1 MDKRR
6 YVQRARAAAAEET
19 RRRII
24 AAARATLEE
33 GPVGALSIPDVAR
46 RAGVARSTVYVLFG
60 SRAGLFAALAYHLRD
75 EAGFERLITAYRQ
88 PDALRAFRDAQRES
102 SRVYGAMPD
111 LARALFTLAAI
122 DPDAVDAVKALEDGR
137 VPGMVDLA
145 RRLRSQGYLR
155 EGVTIQE
162 AADLLTVVTSFQAFD
177 QLFGVRRL
185 PTETVADRL
194 IALAERAIC
203 RTDLPPAAA

>member
-24 AAARATLEE
+24 AAARATLEV
-33 GPVGALSIPDVAR
+33 GPVGALSIPDVAK
-46 RAGVARSTVYVLFG
+46 RAGVARSTIYVLFG

-88 PDALRAFRDAQRES
+88 ADALRAFRDAQRES
-102 SRVYGAMPD
+102 SRVYSAMPD

-122 DPDAVDAVKALEDGR
+122 DPDAVDAVRALEDGR
-137 VPGMVDLA
+137 VPGMLDLA
-145 RRLRSQGYLR
+145 RRLETQGYLR
-155 EGVTIQE
+155 EGITIAE

-177 QLFGVRRL
+177 QLFGVRGL

-194 IALAERAIC
+194 TALAERAIC
-203 RTDLPPAAA
+203 RPDLPA

>member
-6 YVQRARAAAAEET
+6 YRQRARAASAEDT

-24 AAARATLEE
+24 AAARASLER
-33 GPVGALSIPDVAR
+33 GPIGALSVDEVAR
-46 RAGVARSTVYVLFG
+46 VAGVARSTVYVLFG

-88 PDALRAFRDAQRES
+88 ADALRAFRDAQRES

-111 LARALFTLAAI
+111 LGRALFTLAAI

-137 VPGMVDLA
+137 VPGMIDLA
-145 RRLRSQGYLR
+145 TRLQAQGYLR
-155 EGVTIQE
+155 AGVTIPE

-177 QLFGVRRL
+177 QLFGIRGL

-203 RTDLPPAAA
+203 RTDLPPPTA

>member
-6 YVQRARAAAAEET
+6 YVQRARAAAVEET

-33 GPVGALSIPDVAR
+33 GSVGALSIPDVAK

-88 PDALRAFRDAQRES
+88 ADALRAFRDAQRES

-122 DPDAVDAVKALEDGR
+122 DPDAVDAVRALEDGR
-137 VPGMVDLA
+137 VPGMTDLA
-145 RRLRSQGYLR
+145 RRLRAQGYLR
-155 EGVTIQE
+155 DGVTIAE

-177 QLFGVRRL
+177 QLFGVRGL
-185 PTETVADRL
+185 PPETVADRL

-203 RTDLPPAAA
+203 RADLPA